1 MNFFLAWGIHTGII
15 LFFSVCGGIFA
26 VMIDYLFE
34 VRSNQL
40 RTKVRNWLGIKTPYK
55 SWQMYKEEKGWI

>member
-1 MNFFLAWGIHTGII
+1 MNFFLAWGTHVGII
-15 LFFSVCGGIFA
+15 FFGSVLGGICA
-26 VMIDYLFE
+26 VVFDQLFE

-55 SWQMYKEEKGWI
+55 SWAMYKKEKGWD